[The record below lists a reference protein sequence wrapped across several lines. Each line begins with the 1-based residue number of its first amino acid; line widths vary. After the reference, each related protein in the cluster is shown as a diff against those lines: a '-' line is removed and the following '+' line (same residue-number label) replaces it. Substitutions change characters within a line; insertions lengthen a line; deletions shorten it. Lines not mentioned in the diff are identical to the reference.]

1 MLYGVTHTLEG
12 QPIIRLPKAC
22 KVGIGNPKGKAIHV
36 WIERSAKTGK
46 LYWRVETGYGKE
58 AAVEAFENRKDAET
72 FYGEKSKTVG
82 DCPFPRRLPYFT
94 FLKPMPDG
102 TFAHDFDAIERHGAK
117 PTAIDIVFLANEPFK
132 SAFQMW
138 SASELKCIGDGRNA
152 QRVLSM
158 ATTEEEKRLAA
169 EAKAAGAKMFPI
181 VDSCFL
187 AGCQYTKET
196 TDSRGKVQPPPCKI
210 GTDLEFQLANDLR
223 VGAKAFLHSTGF
235 RTTTYLFSSLESV
248 KMLTGGHL
256 MGVPMKLVVRPFK
269 AVHNGQPST
278 QYAIAVEF
286 RAEDIDAIKR
296 KLIAQAFEFRQ
307 LAGAPV
313 DMDPMQDTKMLT
325 AAADDEEDENFTPSH
340 ITAEFYPGA
349 VTDEDEPSPSTP
361 SAQAAEA
368 TEKASES
375 LKDKLKEQQAQKA
388 TEPSPAAEKP
398 KDADPAPVAEPPK
411 RTRKMPFD

>member
-36 WIERSAKTGK
+36 WIERSPRNGK

-58 AAVEAFENRKDAET
+58 AAVEVFEERRAAEAYY
-72 FYGEKSKTVG
+72 FEKSKTVG

-94 FLKPMPDG
+94 FLKPQPDG
-102 TFAHDFDAIERHGAK
+102 TFTHDFDAIERHGPK
-117 PTAIDIVFLANEPFK
+117 PTAIDIVFLSNEPFK
-132 SAFQMW
+132 SSFQMW
-138 SASELKCIGDGRNA
+138 TASELKCSGNGRDA

-158 ATTEEEKRLAA
+158 AQTDSEKRLAA
-169 EAKAAGAKMFPI
+169 EAKQMGSKTFP
-181 VDSCFL
+181 VNECYLS
-187 AGCQYTKET
+187 GCPYSKEST
-196 TDSRGKVQPPPCKI
+196 ANGKTVPPPCKI

-235 RTTTYLFSSLESV
+235 RTTAYLFSSLESV

-256 MGVPMKLVVRPFK
+256 IGVPMKLVVRPFK

-286 RAEDIDAIKR
+286 RAEDIQTIKS
-296 KLIAQAFEFRQ
+296 KLIAQAFEFRR

-313 DMDPMQDTKMLT
+313 DVDPMQDAKML
-325 AAADDEEDENFTPSH
+325 AAPQADDEEDEDYTPAH
-340 ITAEFYPGA
+340 IVNEFPVG
-349 VTDEDEPSPSTP
+349 VTEDDDPPQTTSAPSEK
-361 SAQAAEA
+361 AKEA
-368 TEKASES
+368 TDAAAV
-375 LKDKLKEQQAQKA
+375 DLKERLRQQAKA
-388 TEPSPAAEKP
+388 PEETKLEPAKQEAPPAAEQQR
-398 KDADPAPVAEPPK
+398 PK
-411 RTRKMPFD
+411 RKAPFD